1 MTEGELFVMD
11 ESFSLRSALTDVEKS
26 SPFYIS
32 GYFAFKESLVL
43 NNNINFSNLF
53 RENCCVQQQS
63 YLICIVFILLIQ
75 QYWKNTHKASTNWFQ
90 WNLWNQSIEI
100 QLTKQLLRWFL
111 KGFSRAFPN
120 DLSNKL
126 KARKTSTK

>member
-43 NNNINFSNLF
+43 NNNTNFSNLF

-75 QYWKNTHKASTNWFQ
+75 YWKNTHKASTNWFQ
-90 WNLWNQSIEI
+90 WNLWNQSTEI